1 MSIDFSKL
9 IEFHLDKN
17 YFDIQLD
24 ENTRIEYEEGFVC
37 IWQNSDEYVEEE
49 YNKEELVFLDN
60 EEILKNALEFS
71 KEWRKQHP
79 RIKITNKD

>member
-1 MSIDFSKL
+1 M
-9 IEFHLDKN
+9 
-17 YFDIQLD
+17 
-24 ENTRIEYEEGFVC
+24 C

-60 EEILKNALEFS
+60 EEMIEKTIEILKNALEFS